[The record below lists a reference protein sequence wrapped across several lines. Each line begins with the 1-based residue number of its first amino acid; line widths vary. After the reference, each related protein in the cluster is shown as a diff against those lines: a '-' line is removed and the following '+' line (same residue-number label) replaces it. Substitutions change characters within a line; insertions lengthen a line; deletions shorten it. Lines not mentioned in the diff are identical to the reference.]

1 MTYHVSK
8 HLRSGAG
15 GLMVLSRTTAI
26 KQYQPFF
33 EKDQQPGQP
42 KRKSLKAPDD
52 NHTFVKPIKQCFI
65 KNPRTMPMTRMM
77 LVLLAG
83 WAGQGGSIKTTTGI
97 IGKHLHRCRRQV
109 FRYLKDAEEEGYLF
123 YSRTKDRIGRYTGIQ
138 IWLNF
143 AAIRFNTKK
152 PRKNKSQIQKSAQ
165 TLDVTYPSETNEN
178 YLYNKKKDPELC
190 QKLEQLASTFGFKSP
205 EMVPS

>member
-1 MTYHVSK
+1 MTNYLSK
-8 HLRSGAG
+8 FPRSGAG
-15 GLMVLSRTTAI
+15 GLMALSRTASI
-26 KQYQPFF
+26 KQYLPFIDK
-33 EKDQQPGQP
+33 EQQPDQP
-42 KRKSLKAPDD
+42 LRKSLKAPED
-52 NHTFVKPIKQCFI
+52 NHTFVKPIKQCFV

-77 LVLLAG
+77 LILLAG

-123 YSRTKDRIGRYTGIQ
+123 YNRTKDRIGRYTGIQ

-152 PRKNKSQIQKSAQ
+152 PPKRKPKSAQ
-165 TLDVTYPSETNEN
+165 TLAMTYPSETNDKH
-178 YLYNKKKDPELC
+178 LYKKDRDPELG
-190 QKLEQLASTFGFKSP
+190 QRLEQMASIFGFTSS
-205 EMVPS
+205 EMIPT